1 MKKFIYFFIFFF
13 VSIQYDVVAQ
23 KNDGTDY
30 ILNSQEFKTSFLEKS
45 YYKDVKLPFNEII
58 IFDKRFDTSKLGY
71 LKIPNIGKKA
81 FGKIQLQRTWTAI
94 INHYFRKNLN
104 PSSTSKLIIYI
115 RSFWMQEG
123 ALDEMTTKKVI
134 TKSILGKADA
144 YGNSKADIDIYV
156 QTDTTLQALFK
167 IEDVF
172 LNYYKFTANKM
183 DEWFFLPFDSLA
195 RKMATTDVTLTL
207 NKKRKLSFKEVNDF
221 YSRRTN
227 IPVLENTETQK
238 GIYLTFEDFKNNRL
252 WLTDFKFTNGK
263 VTDELYL
270 INNGKQTLFTD
281 FWGFNDGKNLL
292 IKLGFNIFSA
302 VRQQNTFEIF
312 GAKHISNYHNN
323 PGHQAQINLSSVSL
337 DLKILQLN
345 METGTFF

>member
-1 MKKFIYFFIFFF
+1 
-13 VSIQYDVVAQ
+13 
-23 KNDGTDY
+23 
-30 ILNSQEFKTSFLEKS
+30 
-45 YYKDVKLPFNEII
+45 
-58 IFDKRFDTSKLGY
+58 
-71 LKIPNIGKKA
+71 
-81 FGKIQLQRTWTAI
+81 
-94 INHYFRKNLN
+94 
-104 PSSTSKLIIYI
+104 
-115 RSFWMQEG
+115 
-123 ALDEMTTKKVI
+123 
-134 TKSILGKADA
+134 
-144 YGNSKADIDIYV
+144 
-156 QTDTTLQALFK
+156 
-167 IEDVF
+167 
-172 LNYYKFTANKM
+172 M

-238 GIYLTFEDFKNNRL
+238 GIYLTFEDFKNNKL